1 MTLCLMFDYF
11 SDGVLGI
18 DSVVSQSASTFT
30 ANGHPPP
37 SLFGRIIVYR
47 GADRGMSNTKIT
59 DYTLI

>member
-30 ANGHPPP
+30 ANGHHQ
-37 SLFGRIIVYR
+37 VYLEELSCTAAR
-47 GADRGMSNTKIT
+47 TVVCLTQR
-59 DYTLI
+59 